1 MMGKLQM
8 AAPLTARR
16 SVVVISDWVDGQ
28 HPEHDRPSSSPLPT
42 HAVAP
47 VSQPWTGDLAPAEV
61 MGGYLERLPLALI
74 AAGIVDQAE
83 IWHHWRGEDEPPF
96 RRDNAVLARRAF
108 RIDGEH
114 APFASSQMHAFVE
127 AFGAPH
133 ILVVFGLGVAP
144 DLLALCANSIIL
156 YNSIDAPSLRVP
168 RQVSE
173 HFDLVLTGAQ
183 WQSDEVEAR
192 HPGMRTA
199 ILPVGPEFAAV
210 DQFRP
215 LGTPKD
221 VDLIY
226 VAAAQPY
233 KRHDILF
240 DALAQLPR
248 DVRALCVFGYGEDAE
263 ALRERARDQNLS
275 IEFVGPPG
283 VPIDEVNRLMNR
295 AKFGVV
301 CGIDDG
307 APAILTEYMLAG
319 LPVLANAE
327 LRCGLQFILPETGM
341 TASAS
346 GFAEAILAMR
356 ERFADFHPRARVLER
371 WTWPHSVACLS
382 AIIQQTHDAKQLHLH
397 SQR

>member
-1 MMGKLQM
+1 M

-16 SVVVISDWVDGQ
+16 SVVVISDWVDGP
-28 HPEHDRPSSSPLPT
+28 HPGHDCPSPAVLPV
-42 HAVAP
+42 HAVGSASP
-47 VSQPWTGDLAPAEV
+47 PWIGDVVAADV
-61 MGGYLERLPLALI
+61 TGGYLERLPLALV

-83 IWHHWRGEDEPPF
+83 IWHHWRGADEPPF
-96 RRDNAVLARRAF
+96 RRDNAVMTRRAF
-108 RIDGEH
+108 RIDDEH
-114 APFASSQMHAFVE
+114 APFASSQMMAFVE

-133 ILVVFGLGVAP
+133 ILVVLGLGVAAE
-144 DLLALCANSIIL
+144 LLALCANSIIL

-168 RQVSE
+168 AEVSR
-173 HFDLVLTGAQ
+173 HFDLVITGAQ

-199 ILPVGPEFAAV
+199 ILPIGPEFAATH
-210 DQFRP
+210 QFRP
-215 LGTPKD
+215 LGTAKD

-240 DALAQLPR
+240 DALANLPR
-248 DVRALCVFGYGEDAE
+248 DVRALCVFGYGEDADS
-263 ALRERARDQNLS
+263 LRQRARDQNLS

-283 VPIDEVNRLMNR
+283 VPIEEVNHLMNR
-295 AKFGVV
+295 ARFGVV

-319 LPVLANAE
+319 LPVLANAD

-341 TASAS
+341 TASAN
-346 GFAEAILAMR
+346 GFAEAILKMR
-356 ERFADFHPRARVLER
+356 ETADDFRPREAALER
-371 WTWPHSVACLS
+371 WTWTHSVKRLAR
-382 AIIQQTHDAKQLHLH
+382 IIEQIHDAKQ
-397 SQR
+397 